1 MKKLFLLTI
10 MLTVS
15 ATVAALGQEA
25 ANPPAAIDSPP
36 AVSLPDV
43 GEAGDQVATGAAE
56 DARAALERR
65 LAASPMT
72 RMLNA
77 MPDDVRSFIAISDL
91 ATVAGGTRMFR
102 EKTGFALPLEPEQ
115 LSNVL
120 NRQIGLQ
127 GGVSDKNPIAL
138 ISLDPIAYRGRDKVY
153 LVPVQGREEFME
165 YNPHEEIEENLYRLT
180 TIEAPRF
187 FTFTGDYVYF
197 SESIRTARDLRDARR
212 GIGHKM
218 TAEQHSAM
226 ANSHLYLHLNMARTL
241 AGSKAEVDKFR
252 QATMMRVLGDPVL
265 KAYSDLLIGY
275 MTTLNEIVAQADMLD
290 LGLKFHE
297 DEVEFSGF
305 ASFVNE
311 GTIRAAL
318 KRAGAGEPKLTAR
331 LPECGQ
337 LISAFSIALE
347 PKVLRSATIGTLD
360 FILQNSPNAKRKLR
374 TETRERLM
382 DAADELLAQMTGR
395 IATMTALP
403 DEQSQAAEA
412 KLTIFQV
419 RDIKAFATARDNFF
433 AMVDAAAQEL
443 AAPMAFKLQNNQD
456 QYRGIG
462 IDYLRPEFSF
472 ADDRFAELFRQRI
485 IDHYGPDGYIYRMA
499 LVDDLMIISVGSDI
513 ALFKAAIDKALDDK
527 NPKPPAAISAACDS
541 LPDKA
546 GITWFGS
553 LPALLANS
561 IHQAGAAAGSS
572 AGVAF
577 TDDDKQIIRTQ
588 GLVGLG
594 LTLTDGNLTASGRVG
609 YEQLSAAV
617 QLANRHLPPMTP
629 PDDVTTE
636 PEPTAEPT
644 PEPTEEPGPT
654 AEPTAEPEPAVVP
667 QPTAEPEMPET
678 PEPTAEPVAPEPQN
692 EADEAAPAPAL
703 PLTMPPVA
711 P

>member
-1 MKKLFLLTI
+1 MKKIFLLTI

-15 ATVAALGQEA
+15 VTGAALGQEA
-25 ANPPAAIDSPP
+25 ANSPAAIDASP
-36 AVSLPDV
+36 AAALPDG
-43 GEAGDQVATGAAE
+43 GEAGDQVATATAVE
-56 DARAALERR
+56 DERAALERR

-72 RMLNA
+72 RMLTA

-91 ATVAGGTRMFR
+91 ATVAGGTRVFR
-102 EKTGFALPLEPEQ
+102 EKTGLTLPLEPEQ
-115 LSNVL
+115 LNNVL
-120 NRQIGLQ
+120 NRQIGLR

-165 YNPHEEIEENLYRLT
+165 YNPHEEIEDNLYRLT

-187 FTFTGDYVYF
+187 FTFTGDYACF

-275 MTTLNEIVAQADMLD
+275 MTTINEIVAQADMLD

-311 GTIRAAL
+311 GAIRAAL
-318 KRAGAGEPKLTAR
+318 KRAGAGKPQLTAR

-337 LISAFSIALE
+337 LISTFSIALE
-347 PKVLRSATIGTLD
+347 PKIMRSATIGTLG

-382 DAADELLAQMTGR
+382 TAADELLAQMTGQ
-395 IATMTALP
+395 IASMTALA

-419 RDIKAFATARDNFF
+419 RDITAFVTARDNFF

-472 ADDRFAELFRQRI
+472 ADERFAELFRQRI
-485 IDHYGPDGYIYRMA
+485 IGHYGPDGYVYRMA
-499 LVDDLMIISVGSDI
+499 VVNDLVIISVGSDI

-527 NPKPPAAISAACDS
+527 NPKPPAAIAAACDS
-541 LPDKA
+541 LPDQA
-546 GITWFGS
+546 GVMWFGS

-561 IHQAGAAAGSS
+561 IHQAGEAAGSS

-617 QLANRHLPPMTP
+617 KLATRHLPPMTP

-644 PEPTEEPGPT
+644 PEPAAQPG
-654 AEPTAEPEPAVVP
+654 PTAEPEPAAVP
-667 QPTAEPEMPET
+667 QPTAEPET
-678 PEPTAEPVAPEPQN
+678 PEPSAEPAASEPEN
-692 EADEAAPAPAL
+692 EADEAAPL